1 MHIFSHEVH
10 IAGKNNKRDTNKADC
25 MLWFSFVQVHLG
37 KTNMGAEDSIS
48 ITITIAATQLAIT
61 LAATGFS
68 ACAWLVSGIIGVAVV
83 AGIAYVALKA
93 LK

>member
-1 MHIFSHEVH
+1 
-10 IAGKNNKRDTNKADC
+10 
-25 MLWFSFVQVHLG
+25 
-37 KTNMGAEDSIS
+37 MGAEDFIS

-68 ACAWLVSGIIGVAVV
+68 ACRLLVSGIIGVAVV

>member
-1 MHIFSHEVH
+1 
-10 IAGKNNKRDTNKADC
+10 
-25 MLWFSFVQVHLG
+25 
-37 KTNMGAEDSIS
+37 MGAEDSIS